1 MNKGSRDFFEL
12 NGKVAFVPG
21 GYGDLGKAIVY
32 GLCERGVK
40 VVVAGRRLEKGQ
52 ALADEIREMG
62 GDASA
67 LALDVES
74 VAETRE
80 AVDAVVDR
88 YGAIDFLVNCVGI
101 QREQPILEV
110 TEDAF
115 DEVYRTNQRSAMFL
129 AQAAARHQI
138 AAGKGGKQ
146 VHLLSVRSMLGI
158 RGRGYSAYCSTKG
171 GLVMLVK
178 QHAMELAPHRINVNG
193 VAPTFVDSSM
203 LDPLRKDH
211 GFLEKALARNPLG
224 YLADPEDVAGPTIF
238 FCSRA
243 ADYITGQI
251 LYVDGGITAS
261 Q

>member
-1 MNKGSRDFFEL
+1 MKTRTKDFFEL
-12 NGKVAFVPG
+12 GPKVAFVPG

-40 VVVAGRRLEKGQ
+40 VVIAGRSLKKGQ
-52 ALADEIREMG
+52 TLVDDILERG
-62 GDASA
+62 GEASV

-74 VAETRE
+74 VSEIRQ
-80 AVDAVVDR
+80 AVDGVMER

-101 QREQPILEV
+101 QHEQTILDV
-110 TEDAF
+110 TEEAF
-115 DEVYRTNQRSAMFL
+115 DGVYRTNLKSAMFL
-129 AQAAARHQI
+129 AQAVAKHQI

-146 VHLLSVRSMLGI
+146 VHLLSVRSMLGL

-193 VAPTFVDSSM
+193 VAPTFVDSQM
-203 LDPLRKDH
+203 LDPLRKDK
-211 GFLEKALARNPLG
+211 GFLEKALSRNPLG

-238 FCSRA
+238 FCSSA